1 MKKYAFG
8 IDVGGTTCKIG
19 FFETNG
25 KLIDKWEIKTNT
37 ENNGAAILSDIAQA
51 VDNKLAQE
59 GISKDDV
66 QGVGIGV
73 PGPVKSN
80 GVVNRCVNLGWGIVN
95 VEEELGNLTGLK
107 VKAGNDAN
115 VAALGEMWQGA
126 AKGCKDEPV
135 SAAVSS

>member
-19 FFETNG
+19 FFETSG

-66 QGVGIGV
+66 QGVQNIRQDTD
-73 PGPVKSN
+73 
-80 GVVNRCVNLGWGIVN
+80 GVV
-95 VEEELGNLTGLK
+95 
-107 VKAGNDAN
+107 A
-115 VAALGEMWQGA
+115 VAALGA
-126 AKGCKDEPV
+126 
-135 SAAVSS
+135 

>member
-80 GVVNRCVNLGWGIVN
+80 GVVNRCVNLGWVTERMRALPMCLRSSIQKFGAVI
-95 VEEELGNLTGLK
+95 GPGLLLS
-107 VKAGNDAN
+107 VR
-115 VAALGEMWQGA
+115 
-126 AKGCKDEPV
+126 
-135 SAAVSS
+135 